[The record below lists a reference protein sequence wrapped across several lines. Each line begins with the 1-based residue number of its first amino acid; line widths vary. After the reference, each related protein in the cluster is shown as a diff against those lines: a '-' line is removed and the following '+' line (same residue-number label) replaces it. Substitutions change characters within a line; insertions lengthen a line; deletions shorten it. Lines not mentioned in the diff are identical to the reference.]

1 MLESTTLGKEMDK
14 YAVQTKGKVMRILHF
29 SLENATKGDDSPVR
43 NAEVVVH
50 AESN

>member
-1 MLESTTLGKEMDK
+1 MHN
-14 YAVQTKGKVMRILHF
+14 YAVQTKSEVMRILHS